1 MKFIAHASQF
11 GLKKTLRQLFT
22 FGFSHDS
29 KKLKA
34 YIADRYQ
41 VEAENV
47 ALYGSGRTALSEAIK
62 YFTKPGDKVAI
73 TALTCF
79 AVVEAV
85 RSANCKPVYLDVN
98 LKNLHFDA
106 KALEKACV
114 NNPEIKA
121 VIVQNNLAYS
131 CDIAN
136 IESVAKKYNLALIE
150 DLAHCVGMDYSDG
163 REAGM
168 VGDAVIMSFGKG
180 KSLDL
185 ISGGLLLLRKTDK
198 RKKSFAVPVD
208 LPSLAD
214 RFRTRLYPLFGAIT
228 RALFHLQLGRINF
241 GRLYTAFLLQTHQIQ
256 KSADAKLDN
265 SIRLTHWQAKLA
277 LRDLKK
283 IKHRTPLRRFY
294 FVENRAELLKKL
306 TTAGFI
312 MDDIW
317 YSSSVS
323 PERYYAQANFDEK
336 ACPKAVFAANHLI
349 NLPNWLNIFELAEA
363 RHLINQYEVNLE
375 GEKITPF
382 TTKKS
387 LSETEIEHIDTLR
400 HAASHT
406 NFLQS
411 KQWYEVNKSI
421 GHKPIFLMFSEKSY
435 CLAIIKDA
443 KRGRFLEIPC
453 GPILDYTNRHELELA
468 MAEIYRYAKQN
479 NCVFV
484 RFRPNLEETS
494 ENRALIESIPSLSA
508 SYFLHAENTVFVDL
522 TQSEED
528 LLKNMRRQTRYEV
541 RRSEKLN
548 FKVKKSNTPEIL
560 REFHQI
566 QAETAKRQGFIPP
579 RRKDLNAYAKAFGS
593 DLQIYRATLDGK
605 PVAYGLVLTD
615 ALEGDYFEAA
625 STELN
630 YKFPGAYALQWYV
643 MKDLKKQGKLRYNL
657 WGIAPAGQKN
667 HKFAG
672 VTTFKTGFGGE
683 KFDYLHAHDLPVKK
697 LHYGLIRL
705 VEDARRK
712 KRHL

>member
-22 FGFSHDS
+22 FGFKRDS
-29 KKLKA
+29 EKLKA

-47 ALYGSGRTALSEAIK
+47 ALYGSGRTALSEALK
-62 YFTKPGDKVAI
+62 YFIKPGDKVAI

-85 RSANCKPVYLDVN
+85 RSAGGEPVYLDVN
-98 LKNLHFDA
+98 LQNLHFDA
-106 KALEKACV
+106 KNLEKACAK
-114 NNPEIKA
+114 NPEIKA
-121 VIVQNNLAYS
+121 VIVQNNLACP
-131 CDIAN
+131 CDMAN
-136 IESVAKKYNLALIE
+136 VEVVAKKYNLTLIE
-150 DLAHCVGMDYSDG
+150 DLAHCVGMDYPDG
-163 REAGM
+163 REAGT

-185 ISGGLLLLRKTDK
+185 ISGGLLFLRKTDK
-198 RKKSFAVPVD
+198 RKKSFTIPTN
-208 LPSLAD
+208 LPSFAD

-228 RALFHLQLGRINF
+228 RTLFHLQLGRLNF

-265 SIRLTHWQAKLA
+265 SIRLTRWQARLA

-387 LSETEIEHIDTLR
+387 LSETEIEQIDVLR
-400 HAASHT
+400 YALPHT

-453 GPILDYTNRHELELA
+453 GPILDYQNRNELELA

-484 RFRPNLEETS
+484 RFRPNLEETP
-494 ENRALIESIPSLSA
+494 ENRTLIESLPSLSA
-508 SYFLHAENTVFVDL
+508 SYFLHAENTIFVDL

-630 YKFPGAYALQWYV
+630 YKFPGAYALQWHV
-643 MKDLKKQGKLRYNL
+643 VKDLKKQGKLRYNL

-672 VTTFKTGFGGE
+672 VTTFKSGFGGE

>member
-11 GLKKTLRQLFT
+11 CLKKTLRQLFA
-22 FGFSHDS
+22 FGFKKDS
-29 KKLKA
+29 EKLKS
-34 YIADRYQ
+34 YIAERYQ

-168 VGDAVIMSFGKG
+168 VGDAVIMSFGKS

-185 ISGGLLLLRKTDK
+185 ISGGLLFLRKTDK

-375 GEKITPF
+375 GEKIASF

-387 LSETEIEHIDTLR
+387 LSETEVEQIDALR

-453 GPILDYTNRHELELA
+453 GPILDYQNRNELELA

-484 RFRPNLEETS
+484 RFRPNLEETP
-494 ENRALIESIPSLSA
+494 ENRTLIESLPSLSA
-508 SYFLHAENTVFVDL
+508 SYFLHAENTIFVDL

-548 FKVKKSNTPEIL
+548 FKVEKSNSPEIL

-643 MKDLKKQGKLRYNL
+643 MRDLKKQGKLRYNL

>member
-11 GLKKTLRQLFT
+11 GLKKTLRQLFA
-22 FGFSHDS
+22 FGFKKDS
-29 KKLKA
+29 EKLKA
-34 YIADRYQ
+34 YVANRYQ

-47 ALYGSGRTALSEAIK
+47 ALYGSGRTALSEALK
-62 YFTKPGDKVAI
+62 YFIKPGDKVAI

-85 RSANCKPVYLDVN
+85 RSAGCEPVYLDVN
-98 LKNLHFDA
+98 LNNLHFDA
-106 KALEKACV
+106 KTLEKACAK
-114 NNPEIKA
+114 NPEIKA
-121 VIVQNNLAYS
+121 VIVQNNLAYP
-131 CDIAN
+131 CDIVG
-136 IESVAKKYNLALIE
+136 IESVARKYNLALIE
-150 DLAHCVGMDYSDG
+150 DLAHCIGMDYADG

-185 ISGGLLLLRKTDK
+185 ISGGLLFLRKTDK
-198 RKKSFAVPVD
+198 RKKSFTIPVN
-208 LPSLAD
+208 LPSFAD

-228 RALFHLQLGRINF
+228 RALFHLQIGRLNF
-241 GRLYTAFLLQTHQIQ
+241 GRLYTAFLLKTHQIQ

-265 SIRLTHWQAKLA
+265 SIRLTHWQAKLV

-283 IKHRTPLRRFY
+283 LQHRTPLRRFY
-294 FVENRAELLKKL
+294 FVENREELLKKL
-306 TTAGFI
+306 TAAGFI

-317 YSSSVS
+317 YSSPVS
-323 PERYYAQANFDEK
+323 PERYYTRANFNEK
-336 ACPKAVFAANHLI
+336 SCPNAVFAAKHLI
-349 NLPNWLNIFELAEA
+349 NLPNWLTIFELAEA
-363 RHLINQYEVNLE
+363 RHLINQYEINSQ
-375 GEKITPF
+375 GEKVVPF
-382 TTKKS
+382 ATKKS
-387 LSETEIEHIDTLR
+387 LSEVEVKHIDTLR
-400 HAASHT
+400 HAAFHT

-411 KQWYEVNKSI
+411 KQWFEVNKSI

-453 GPILDYTNRHELELA
+453 GPILDYANRDELELA

-484 RFRPNLEETS
+484 RFRPNLEETP

-548 FKVKKSNTPEIL
+548 FKVEKSNTPEIL
-560 REFHQI
+560 RDFHQI

-579 RRKDLNAYAKAFGS
+579 RRKDLNAYAKAFGE
-593 DLQIYRATLDGK
+593 DLQIYRATIDGK

-630 YKFPGAYALQWYV
+630 YKFPGAYALQWHV

-697 LHYGLIRL
+697 FHYSLIRL

>member
-22 FGFSHDS
+22 FGFQKDS
-29 KKLKA
+29 KKLKS
-34 YIADRYQ
+34 YIAERYQ

-47 ALYGSGRTALSEAIK
+47 ALYGSGRTALSEALK

-85 RSANCKPVYLDVN
+85 RSANCEPVYLDVN
-98 LKNLHFDA
+98 LESLHFDA
-106 KALEKACV
+106 KALEKACAK
-114 NNPEIKA
+114 NPEIKA
-121 VIVQNNLAYS
+121 VIVQNNLAYP

-136 IESVAKKYNLALIE
+136 IESVARKYNLALIE

-185 ISGGLLLLRKTDK
+185 ISGGLLFLRKTDK

-241 GRLYTAFLLQTHQIQ
+241 GRLYTAFLLRTHQIQ

-387 LSETEIEHIDTLR
+387 LSETEVEQIDALR

-421 GHKPIFLMFSEKSY
+421 SHKPIFLMFSEKSY

-453 GPILDYTNRHELELA
+453 GPILDYQNRNELELA

-484 RFRPNLEETS
+484 RFRPNLEETP
-494 ENRALIESIPSLSA
+494 ENRTLIESLPSLSA
-508 SYFLHAENTVFVDL
+508 SYFLHAENTIFVDL

-548 FKVKKSNTPEIL
+548 FKVEKSNSPEIL

-643 MKDLKKQGKLRYNL
+643 MRDLKKQGKLRYNL

>member
-22 FGFSHDS
+22 FGFQKDS
-29 KKLKA
+29 EKLKS
-34 YIADRYQ
+34 YIAERYQ
-41 VEAENV
+41 VKAENV

-62 YFTKPGDKVAI
+62 HFTKPGDKVAI

-85 RSANCKPVYLDVN
+85 RSAGCEPVYLDVN
-98 LKNLHFDA
+98 LENLHFDA

-168 VGDAVIMSFGKG
+168 VGDAVIMSFGKS

-185 ISGGLLLLRKTDK
+185 ISGGLLFLRKTDK
-198 RKKSFAVPVD
+198 RKKSFTVPTN

-387 LSETEIEHIDTLR
+387 LSETEVEQIDALR

-443 KRGRFLEIPC
+443 KRGRFLGIPC
-453 GPILDYTNRHELELA
+453 GPILDYQNRNELELA

-484 RFRPNLEETS
+484 RFRPNLEETP
-494 ENRALIESIPSLSA
+494 ENRTLIESLPSLSA
-508 SYFLHAENTVFVDL
+508 SYFLHAENTIFVDL
-522 TQSEED
+522 TQPEED

-615 ALEGDYFEAA
+615 TLEGDYFEAA

-630 YKFPGAYALQWYV
+630 YKFPGAYALQWHV

-672 VTTFKTGFGGE
+672 VTTFKSGFGGE

>member
-22 FGFSHDS
+22 FGFQKDS
-29 KKLKA
+29 EKLKS
-34 YIADRYQ
+34 YIAERYQ
-41 VEAENV
+41 VKAENV

-62 YFTKPGDKVAI
+62 HFTKPGDKVAI

-85 RSANCKPVYLDVN
+85 RSAGCEPVYLDVN
-98 LKNLHFDA
+98 LENLHFDA
-106 KALEKACV
+106 KALEKACAK
-114 NNPEIKA
+114 NPEIKA
-121 VIVQNNLAYS
+121 VIVQNNLAYP
-131 CDIAN
+131 CDITN

-150 DLAHCVGMDYSDG
+150 DLAHCVGMDYPDG

-185 ISGGLLLLRKTDK
+185 ISGGLLFLRKTDK
-198 RKKSFAVPVD
+198 RKKSFTIPVN
-208 LPSLAD
+208 LPSFAD

-228 RALFHLQLGRINF
+228 RALFHLQIGRLNF

-277 LRDLKK
+277 LRDLRK

-294 FVENRAELLKKL
+294 FVENREELLKKL
-306 TTAGFI
+306 TAAGFI

-317 YSSSVS
+317 YSSPVS
-323 PERYYAQANFDEK
+323 PERYYNQANFNEK
-336 ACPKAVFAANHLI
+336 ACPNAVFAANHLI

-363 RHLINQYEVNLE
+363 RHLINQYEVNTR
-375 GEKITPF
+375 GEKIAPF

-387 LSETEIEHIDTLR
+387 LSETEIEQIDVLR
-400 HAASHT
+400 YALPHT

-435 CLAIIKDA
+435 SLAIIKDA

-453 GPILDYTNRHELELA
+453 GPILDYQNRNELELA

-484 RFRPNLEETS
+484 RFRPNLEETP
-494 ENRALIESIPSLSA
+494 ENRALIESLPSLSA
-508 SYFLHAENTVFVDL
+508 SYFLHAENTIFIDL

-548 FKVKKSNTPEIL
+548 FKVKKSNDPEIL

-643 MKDLKKQGKLRYNL
+643 MRDLKKQGKLRYNL

>member
-1 MKFIAHASQF
+1 
-11 GLKKTLRQLFT
+11 
-22 FGFSHDS
+22 
-29 KKLKA
+29 
-34 YIADRYQ
+34 
-41 VEAENV
+41 
-47 ALYGSGRTALSEAIK
+47 
-62 YFTKPGDKVAI
+62 
-73 TALTCF
+73 
-79 AVVEAV
+79 
-85 RSANCKPVYLDVN
+85 
-98 LKNLHFDA
+98 
-106 KALEKACV
+106 
-114 NNPEIKA
+114 
-121 VIVQNNLAYS
+121 
-131 CDIAN
+131 
-136 IESVAKKYNLALIE
+136 
-150 DLAHCVGMDYSDG
+150 
-163 REAGM
+163 
-168 VGDAVIMSFGKG
+168 
-180 KSLDL
+180 
-185 ISGGLLLLRKTDK
+185 
-198 RKKSFAVPVD
+198 
-208 LPSLAD
+208 
-214 RFRTRLYPLFGAIT
+214 
-228 RALFHLQLGRINF
+228 
-241 GRLYTAFLLQTHQIQ
+241 
-256 KSADAKLDN
+256 
-265 SIRLTHWQAKLA
+265 
-277 LRDLKK
+277 
-283 IKHRTPLRRFY
+283 
-294 FVENRAELLKKL
+294 
-306 TTAGFI
+306 
-312 MDDIW
+312 
-317 YSSSVS
+317 
-323 PERYYAQANFDEK
+323 
-336 ACPKAVFAANHLI
+336 
-349 NLPNWLNIFELAEA
+349 
-363 RHLINQYEVNLE
+363 
-375 GEKITPF
+375 
-382 TTKKS
+382 
-387 LSETEIEHIDTLR
+387 
-400 HAASHT
+400 
-406 NFLQS
+406 
-411 KQWYEVNKSI
+411 
-421 GHKPIFLMFSEKSY
+421 MFSEKSY

-453 GPILDYTNRHELELA
+453 GPILDYQNRNELELA

-484 RFRPNLEETS
+484 RFRPNLEETP
-494 ENRALIESIPSLSA
+494 ENRTLIESLPSLSA
-508 SYFLHAENTVFVDL
+508 SYFLHAENTIFVNL

-548 FKVKKSNTPEIL
+548 FKVEKSNTPEIL

>member
-228 RALFHLQLGRINF
+228 RALFHLQIGRLNF
-241 GRLYTAFLLQTHQIQ
+241 GRLYTAFLLKTHQIQ

-548 FKVKKSNTPEIL
+548 FKVEKSNSPEIL

-593 DLQIYRATLDGK
+593 DLQIYRANLDGK
-605 PVAYGLVLTD
+605 PVAYGLVITD

-643 MKDLKKQGKLRYNL
+643 MRDLKKQGKLRYNL

-672 VTTFKTGFGGE
+672 VTTFKSGFGGE

>member
-22 FGFSHDS
+22 FGFQKDS
-29 KKLKA
+29 EKLKS
-34 YIADRYQ
+34 YIAERYQ
-41 VEAENV
+41 VKAENV
-47 ALYGSGRTALSEAIK
+47 ALYGSGRTALYEAIK
-62 YFTKPGDKVAI
+62 HFTKPGDKVAI

-168 VGDAVIMSFGKG
+168 VGDAVIMSFGKS

-185 ISGGLLLLRKTDK
+185 ISGGLLFLRKTDK

-387 LSETEIEHIDTLR
+387 LSETEVEQIDALR

-453 GPILDYTNRHELELA
+453 GPILDYQNRNELELA

-484 RFRPNLEETS
+484 RFRPNLEETP

-541 RRSEKLN
+541 RRSEKLK

-579 RRKDLNAYAKAFGS
+579 RRKDLNAYAKSFGS

-643 MKDLKKQGKLRYNL
+643 MRDLKKQGKLRYNL

-683 KFDYLHAHDLPVKK
+683 KFNYLHAHDLPVKK

>member
-22 FGFSHDS
+22 FGFKKDS
-29 KKLKA
+29 EKLKA

-47 ALYGSGRTALSEAIK
+47 ALYGSGRTALSEALR
-62 YFTKPGDKVAI
+62 YFIKPGDKVAI

-85 RSANCKPVYLDVN
+85 RSAGCEPVYLDVN
-98 LKNLHFDA
+98 LENLHFDA
-106 KALEKACV
+106 KNLEKACAK
-114 NNPEIKA
+114 NSEIKA
-121 VIVQNNLAYS
+121 VIVQNNLAYP
-131 CDIAN
+131 CDIAG

-150 DLAHCVGMDYSDG
+150 DLAHCVGMDYPDS

-185 ISGGLLLLRKTDK
+185 ISGGLLFLRKTDK
-198 RKKSFAVPVD
+198 RKKSFTIPVN
-208 LPSLAD
+208 LPSFAD

-228 RALFHLQLGRINF
+228 RALFHLQLGRLNF
-241 GRLYTAFLLQTHQIQ
+241 GHLYTAFLLKTHQIQ
-256 KSADAKLDN
+256 KSADAKLDS

-593 DLQIYRATLDGK
+593 DLQIYRANLDGK
-605 PVAYGLVLTD
+605 PVAYGLVITD

-643 MKDLKKQGKLRYNL
+643 MRDLKKQGKLRYNL

-672 VTTFKTGFGGE
+672 VTTFKSGFGGE

>member
-22 FGFSHDS
+22 FGFQKDS
-29 KKLKA
+29 EKLKS
-34 YIADRYQ
+34 YIAERYQ
-41 VEAENV
+41 VKAENV

-62 YFTKPGDKVAI
+62 HFTKPGDKVAI

-85 RSANCKPVYLDVN
+85 RSAGCEPVYLDVN
-98 LKNLHFDA
+98 LENLHFDA
-106 KALEKACV
+106 KILEKACAK
-114 NNPEIKA
+114 NPEIKV
-121 VIVQNNLAYS
+121 VIVQNNLAYP
-131 CDIAN
+131 CDIAS
-136 IESVAKKYNLALIE
+136 IESVARKYNLALIE

-168 VGDAVIMSFGKG
+168 VGDAVIMSFGKS

-185 ISGGLLLLRKTDK
+185 ISGGLLFLRKTDK

-387 LSETEIEHIDTLR
+387 LSETEVEQIDALR

-453 GPILDYTNRHELELA
+453 GPILDYQNRNELELA

-484 RFRPNLEETS
+484 RFRPNLEETP
-494 ENRALIESIPSLSA
+494 ENRTLIESLPSLSA
-508 SYFLHAENTVFVDL
+508 SYFLHAENTIFVDL

-548 FKVKKSNTPEIL
+548 FKVEKSNTPEIL

-579 RRKDLNAYAKAFGS
+579 RRKDLNAYARAFGS
-593 DLQIYRATLDGK
+593 DLQIYRATLDDK

-615 ALEGDYFEAA
+615 SLEGDYFEAA

>member
-22 FGFSHDS
+22 FGFKKDS
-29 KKLKA
+29 EKLKS
-34 YIADRYQ
+34 YIAERYR

-62 YFTKPGDKVAI
+62 YFIKPGDKVAI

-85 RSANCKPVYLDVN
+85 HNAGCEPVYLDVN
-98 LKNLHFDA
+98 LENLHFDA
-106 KALEKACV
+106 KILEKACAK
-114 NNPEIKA
+114 NPEIKA
-121 VIVQNNLAYS
+121 VIVQNNLAYP

-136 IESVAKKYNLALIE
+136 IEAVAKKYNLALIE
-150 DLAHCVGMDYSDG
+150 DLAHCVGMDYPDG
-163 REAGM
+163 REAGT

-185 ISGGLLLLRKTDK
+185 ISGGLLFLRKTDK
-198 RKKSFAVPVD
+198 RKKSFTIPTN
-208 LPSLAD
+208 LPSFAD

-228 RALFHLQLGRINF
+228 RALFHLQLGRLNF
-241 GRLYTAFLLQTHQIQ
+241 GRLYTAFLLKTHQIQ
-256 KSADAKLDN
+256 KSADAKLDS

-294 FVENRAELLKKL
+294 FVENREELLKKL
-306 TTAGFI
+306 TAAGFI

-317 YSSSVS
+317 YSSPVS
-323 PERYYAQANFDEK
+323 PERYYNQANFNEK
-336 ACPKAVFAANHLI
+336 ACPNAVFAANHLI

-375 GEKITPF
+375 GEKIASF

-387 LSETEIEHIDTLR
+387 LSETEVEQIDALR

-421 GHKPIFLMFSEKSY
+421 GHKPIFLMFSKKSY
-435 CLAIIKDA
+435 CLAIVKDA
-443 KRGRFLEIPC
+443 KRGRFLEIPG
-453 GPILDYTNRHELELA
+453 GPILDYTNRNELELA

-479 NCVFV
+479 NCVFI
-484 RFRPNLEETS
+484 RFRPNLEETP

-579 RRKDLNAYAKAFGS
+579 RRKDLNAYANAFGE

-643 MKDLKKQGKLRYNL
+643 MRDLKKQGKLRYNL

-697 LHYGLIRL
+697 LHYALIRL

>member
-1 MKFIAHASQF
+1 MK
-11 GLKKTLRQLFT
+11 
-22 FGFSHDS
+22 
-29 KKLKA
+29 
-34 YIADRYQ
+34 
-41 VEAENV
+41 
-47 ALYGSGRTALSEAIK
+47 
-62 YFTKPGDKVAI
+62 
-73 TALTCF
+73 
-79 AVVEAV
+79 
-85 RSANCKPVYLDVN
+85 
-98 LKNLHFDA
+98 
-106 KALEKACV
+106 
-114 NNPEIKA
+114 
-121 VIVQNNLAYS
+121 
-131 CDIAN
+131 
-136 IESVAKKYNLALIE
+136 
-150 DLAHCVGMDYSDG
+150 
-163 REAGM
+163 
-168 VGDAVIMSFGKG
+168 
-180 KSLDL
+180 
-185 ISGGLLLLRKTDK
+185 
-198 RKKSFAVPVD
+198 
-208 LPSLAD
+208 
-214 RFRTRLYPLFGAIT
+214 
-228 RALFHLQLGRINF
+228 
-241 GRLYTAFLLQTHQIQ
+241 THQIQ

-294 FVENRAELLKKL
+294 FVENREELLEKL
-306 TTAGFI
+306 TAAGFI

-317 YSSSVS
+317 YSSPVS
-323 PERYYAQANFDEK
+323 PERYYNQANFNEK
-336 ACPKAVFAANHLI
+336 ACPNAVFAAEHLI

-375 GEKITPF
+375 GEKIAPF

-387 LSETEIEHIDTLR
+387 LSEIETEHIDALR

-453 GPILDYTNRHELELA
+453 GPILDYRNRDDLELA

-484 RFRPNLEETS
+484 RFRPNLEETP

-593 DLQIYRATLDGK
+593 DLQIYCATLDGK

-615 ALEGDYFEAA
+615 TLEGDYFEAA

-630 YKFPGAYALQWYV
+630 YKFPGAYALQWHV
-643 MKDLKKQGKLRYNL
+643 MRDLKKQGKLRYNL

>member
-22 FGFSHDS
+22 FGFQKDS
-29 KKLKA
+29 EKLKS
-34 YIADRYQ
+34 YIAERYQ

-168 VGDAVIMSFGKG
+168 VGDAVIMSFGKS

-185 ISGGLLLLRKTDK
+185 ISGGLLFLRKTDK

-387 LSETEIEHIDTLR
+387 LSETEVEQIDALR

-443 KRGRFLEIPC
+443 KGGRFLEIPC
-453 GPILDYTNRHELELA
+453 GPILDYQNRNELELA

-484 RFRPNLEETS
+484 RFRPNLEETP
-494 ENRALIESIPSLSA
+494 ENRTLIESLPSLSA
-508 SYFLHAENTVFVDL
+508 SYFLHAENTIFVDL

-630 YKFPGAYALQWYV
+630 YKFPGAYALQWHV

>member
-11 GLKKTLRQLFT
+11 CLKKTLRQLFA
-22 FGFSHDS
+22 FGFKKDS
-29 KKLKA
+29 EKLKS
-34 YIADRYQ
+34 YIAERYQ
-41 VEAENV
+41 VKAENV

-62 YFTKPGDKVAI
+62 HFTKPGDKVAI

-85 RSANCKPVYLDVN
+85 RSAGCEPVYLDVN
-98 LKNLHFDA
+98 LENLHFDA

-150 DLAHCVGMDYSDG
+150 DLAHCVGMDYPDG

-185 ISGGLLLLRKTDK
+185 ISGGLLFLRKTDK
-198 RKKSFAVPVD
+198 RKKSFTIPVN
-208 LPSLAD
+208 LPSFAD

-323 PERYYAQANFDEK
+323 PERYYTQANFDEK

-387 LSETEIEHIDTLR
+387 LSETEVEQIDALR

-453 GPILDYTNRHELELA
+453 GPILDYQNRNELELA

-484 RFRPNLEETS
+484 RFRPNLEETP
-494 ENRALIESIPSLSA
+494 ENRTLIESLPSLSA
-508 SYFLHAENTVFVDL
+508 SYFLHAENTIFIDL

-630 YKFPGAYALQWYV
+630 YKFPGAYALQWHV

-672 VTTFKTGFGGE
+672 VTTFKSGFGGE

>member
-22 FGFSHDS
+22 FGFQKDS
-29 KKLKA
+29 KKLKS
-34 YIADRYQ
+34 YIAERYQ

-62 YFTKPGDKVAI
+62 HFTKPGDKVAI

-85 RSANCKPVYLDVN
+85 RSANCEPVYLDVN
-98 LKNLHFDA
+98 LENLHFDA
-106 KALEKACV
+106 KALEKACAK
-114 NNPEIKA
+114 NPEIKA
-121 VIVQNNLAYS
+121 VIVQNNLAYP

-136 IESVAKKYNLALIE
+136 IESVARKYNLALIE

-185 ISGGLLLLRKTDK
+185 ISGGLLFLRKTDK

-375 GEKITPF
+375 GEKIASF

-387 LSETEIEHIDTLR
+387 LSETEVEQIDALR

-453 GPILDYTNRHELELA
+453 GPILDYQNRNELELA

-484 RFRPNLEETS
+484 RFRPNLEETP
-494 ENRALIESIPSLSA
+494 ENRTLIESLPSLSA
-508 SYFLHAENTVFVDL
+508 SYFLHAENTIFVDL

-630 YKFPGAYALQWYV
+630 YKFPGAYALQWHV

-672 VTTFKTGFGGE
+672 VTTFKSGFGGE

>member
-11 GLKKTLRQLFT
+11 CLKKTLRQLFA
-22 FGFSHDS
+22 FGFKKDS
-29 KKLKA
+29 EKLKS
-34 YIADRYQ
+34 YIAERYQ

-168 VGDAVIMSFGKG
+168 VGDAVIMSFGKS

-185 ISGGLLLLRKTDK
+185 ISGGLLFLRKTDK

-312 MDDIW
+312 IDDIW

-387 LSETEIEHIDTLR
+387 LSETEVEQIDALR

-453 GPILDYTNRHELELA
+453 GPILDYQNRNELELA

-484 RFRPNLEETS
+484 RFRPNLEETP
-494 ENRALIESIPSLSA
+494 ENRTLIESLPSLSA
-508 SYFLHAENTVFVDL
+508 SYFLHAENTIFVDL

-630 YKFPGAYALQWYV
+630 YKFPGAYALQWHV

>member
-11 GLKKTLRQLFT
+11 CLKKTLRQLFA
-22 FGFSHDS
+22 FGFKKDS
-29 KKLKA
+29 EKLKS
-34 YIADRYQ
+34 YIAERYQ

-168 VGDAVIMSFGKG
+168 VGDAVIMSFGKS

-185 ISGGLLLLRKTDK
+185 ISGGLLFLRKTDK

-387 LSETEIEHIDTLR
+387 LSETEVEQIDALR

-453 GPILDYTNRHELELA
+453 GPILDYQNRNELELA

-484 RFRPNLEETS
+484 RFRPNLEETP
-494 ENRALIESIPSLSA
+494 ENRTLIESLPSLSA
-508 SYFLHAENTVFVDL
+508 SYFLHAENTIFVDL

-548 FKVKKSNTPEIL
+548 FKVEKSNSPEIL
-560 REFHQI
+560 REFHRV

-579 RRKDLNAYAKAFGS
+579 RRKDLNAYAKTFGD

-615 ALEGDYFEAA
+615 TLEGDYFEAA

-643 MKDLKKQGKLRYNL
+643 MRDLKKHGKLRYNL

>member
-11 GLKKTLRQLFT
+11 CLKKTLRQLFA
-22 FGFSHDS
+22 FGFKKDS
-29 KKLKA
+29 EKLKS
-34 YIADRYQ
+34 YIAERYQ

-168 VGDAVIMSFGKG
+168 VGDAVIMSFGKS

-185 ISGGLLLLRKTDK
+185 ISGGLLFLRKTDK

-387 LSETEIEHIDTLR
+387 LSETEVEQIDALR

-453 GPILDYTNRHELELA
+453 GPILDYQNRNELELA

-484 RFRPNLEETS
+484 RFRPNLEETP
-494 ENRALIESIPSLSA
+494 ENRTLIESLPSLSA
-508 SYFLHAENTVFVDL
+508 SYFLHAENTIFVDL

-630 YKFPGAYALQWYV
+630 YKFPGAYALQWHV

>member
-11 GLKKTLRQLFT
+11 CLKKTLRQLFA
-22 FGFSHDS
+22 FGFKKDS
-29 KKLKA
+29 EKLKS
-34 YIADRYQ
+34 YIAERYQ

-168 VGDAVIMSFGKG
+168 VGDAVIMSFGKS

-185 ISGGLLLLRKTDK
+185 ISGGLLFLRKTDK

-387 LSETEIEHIDTLR
+387 LSETEVEQIDALR

-453 GPILDYTNRHELELA
+453 GPILDYQNRNELELA

-484 RFRPNLEETS
+484 RFRPNLEETP
-494 ENRALIESIPSLSA
+494 ENRTLIESLPSLSA
-508 SYFLHAENTVFVDL
+508 SYFLHAENTIFVDL

-643 MKDLKKQGKLRYNL
+643 MRDLKKQGKLRYNL

>member
-22 FGFSHDS
+22 FGFQKDS
-29 KKLKA
+29 KKLKS
-34 YIADRYQ
+34 YIAERYQ

-47 ALYGSGRTALSEAIK
+47 ALYGSGRTALSEALK

-85 RSANCKPVYLDVN
+85 RSANCEPVYLDVN
-98 LKNLHFDA
+98 LENLHFDA
-106 KALEKACV
+106 KALEKACAK
-114 NNPEIKA
+114 NPEIKA
-121 VIVQNNLAYS
+121 VIVQNNLAYP
-131 CDIAN
+131 CDMVN

-150 DLAHCVGMDYSDG
+150 DLAHCVGMDYPDG
-163 REAGM
+163 REAGT

-185 ISGGLLLLRKTDK
+185 ISGGLLFLRKTDK
-198 RKKSFAVPVD
+198 RKKSFTIPTN
-208 LPSLAD
+208 LPSFAD

-387 LSETEIEHIDTLR
+387 LSETEVEQIDALR
-400 HAASHT
+400 HAASHA

-453 GPILDYTNRHELELA
+453 GPILDYQNRNELELA

-484 RFRPNLEETS
+484 RFRPNLEETP
-494 ENRALIESIPSLSA
+494 ENRTLIESLPSLSA
-508 SYFLHAENTVFVDL
+508 SYFLHAENTIFVDL

-630 YKFPGAYALQWYV
+630 YKFPGAYALQWHV

-672 VTTFKTGFGGE
+672 VTTFKSGFGGE

>member
-11 GLKKTLRQLFT
+11 CLKKTLRQLFA
-22 FGFSHDS
+22 FGFKKDS
-29 KKLKA
+29 EKLKS
-34 YIADRYQ
+34 YIAERYQ

-168 VGDAVIMSFGKG
+168 VGDAVIMSFGKS

-185 ISGGLLLLRKTDK
+185 ISGGLLFLRKTDK

-387 LSETEIEHIDTLR
+387 LSETEIEKIDTLR

-411 KQWYEVNKSI
+411 KQWYEVNKFI

-453 GPILDYTNRHELELA
+453 GPILDYQNRNELELA

-484 RFRPNLEETS
+484 RFRPNLEETP
-494 ENRALIESIPSLSA
+494 ENRTLIESLPSLSA
-508 SYFLHAENTVFVDL
+508 SYFLHAENTIFVNL

-548 FKVKKSNTPEIL
+548 FKVEKSNTPEIL

-643 MKDLKKQGKLRYNL
+643 MRDLKKQGKLRYNL

>member
-22 FGFSHDS
+22 FGFKRDS
-29 KKLKA
+29 EKLKA

-47 ALYGSGRTALSEAIK
+47 ALYGSGRTALSEALK
-62 YFTKPGDKVAI
+62 YFIKPGDKVAI

-85 RSANCKPVYLDVN
+85 RSAGCEPVYLDVN
-98 LKNLHFDA
+98 LQNLHFDA
-106 KALEKACV
+106 KILEKACTK
-114 NNPEIKA
+114 NPEIKA
-121 VIVQNNLAYS
+121 VIVQNNLAYP
-131 CDIAN
+131 CDMVN

-150 DLAHCVGMDYSDG
+150 DLAHCVGMDYPDG
-163 REAGM
+163 REAGT

-185 ISGGLLLLRKTDK
+185 ISGGLLFLRKTDK
-198 RKKSFAVPVD
+198 RKKSFTIPTD
-208 LPSLAD
+208 LPSFAD

-228 RALFHLQLGRINF
+228 RALFHLQLGRLNF
-241 GRLYTAFLLQTHQIQ
+241 GRLYTAFLLKTHQIQ

-387 LSETEIEHIDTLR
+387 LSETEVEQIDALR

-453 GPILDYTNRHELELA
+453 GPILDYRNRDDLELA

-484 RFRPNLEETS
+484 RFRPNLEETP

-579 RRKDLNAYAKAFGS
+579 RRKNLNAYAKAFGS
-593 DLQIYRATLDGK
+593 DLQIYCATLDGK

-615 ALEGDYFEAA
+615 TLEGDYFEAA

-630 YKFPGAYALQWYV
+630 YKFPGAYALQWHV
-643 MKDLKKQGKLRYNL
+643 MRDLKKQGKLRYNL

-712 KRHL
+712 TRHL

>member
-41 VEAENV
+41 VKAENV

-79 AVVEAV
+79 AVVEAI
-85 RSANCKPVYLDVN
+85 RSAGCEPVYLDVN
-98 LKNLHFDA
+98 LKNLHFNA
-106 KALEKACV
+106 KNLEKGCAK
-114 NNPEIKA
+114 NPDIKA
-121 VIVQNNLAYS
+121 VIVQNNLAYP
-131 CDIAN
+131 CDIVN

-150 DLAHCVGMDYSDG
+150 DLAHCVGMDYPDG
-163 REAGM
+163 REAGT

-185 ISGGLLLLRKTDK
+185 ISGGLLFLRKTDK
-198 RKKSFAVPVD
+198 RKKSFTIPTN
-208 LPSLAD
+208 LPSFAD

-228 RALFHLQLGRINF
+228 RALFHLQLGCLNF
-241 GRLYTAFLLQTHQIQ
+241 GRLYTAFLLKTHQIQ
-256 KSADAKLDN
+256 KSADAKLDS
-265 SIRLTHWQAKLA
+265 SIRLPHWQAKLA

-294 FVENRAELLKKL
+294 FVENREELLAKL
-306 TTAGFI
+306 TAAGFI

-317 YSSSVS
+317 YSSPVS
-323 PERYYAQANFDEK
+323 PERYYTRANFNEK
-336 ACPKAVFAANHLI
+336 ACPNAVFAANHLI

-375 GEKITPF
+375 GEKIASF

-387 LSETEIEHIDTLR
+387 LSETEVEQIDALR

-453 GPILDYTNRHELELA
+453 GPILDYQNRNELELA

-484 RFRPNLEETS
+484 RFRPNLEETP

-541 RRSEKLN
+541 RRSEKLK

-643 MKDLKKQGKLRYNL
+643 MRDLKKQGKLRYNL

>member
-11 GLKKTLRQLFT
+11 CLKKTLRQLFA
-22 FGFSHDS
+22 FGFKKDS
-29 KKLKA
+29 EKLKS
-34 YIADRYQ
+34 YIAERYQ
-41 VEAENV
+41 VEAESV
-47 ALYGSGRTALSEAIK
+47 ALYGSGRTALSEALK
-62 YFTKPGDKVAI
+62 YFIKPGDKVAI

-85 RSANCKPVYLDVN
+85 RSAGGEPVYLDVN

-106 KALEKACV
+106 KNLEKACAK
-114 NNPEIKA
+114 NPEIKA
-121 VIVQNNLAYS
+121 VIVQNNLAYP

-150 DLAHCVGMDYSDG
+150 DLAHCVGMDYPDG
-163 REAGM
+163 REAGT

-185 ISGGLLLLRKTDK
+185 ISGGLLFLRKTDK
-198 RKKSFAVPVD
+198 RKKSFTTPTN
-208 LPSLAD
+208 LPSFAD
-214 RFRTRLYPLFGAIT
+214 RFRTRLYPLLGAIT
-228 RALFHLQLGRINF
+228 RALFHLQIGRLNF
-241 GRLYTAFLLQTHQIQ
+241 GRLYTAFLLKTRQIQ

-294 FVENRAELLKKL
+294 FVENREELLEKL
-306 TTAGFI
+306 TAADFI
-312 MDDIW
+312 IDDIL
-317 YSSSVS
+317 YSSPVS
-323 PERYYAQANFDEK
+323 PERYYTRANFNEK
-336 ACPKAVFAANHLI
+336 ACPNAVFAAEHLI
-349 NLPNWLNIFELAEA
+349 NLPNWLNIFELTEA

-387 LSETEIEHIDTLR
+387 LSETEIEQIDALR
-400 HAASHT
+400 YAVPHT

-453 GPILDYTNRHELELA
+453 GPILDYQNRNELELA

-484 RFRPNLEETS
+484 RFRPNLEETP
-494 ENRALIESIPSLSA
+494 ENRALIESLPSLSA
-508 SYFLHAENTVFVDL
+508 SYFLHAENTIFVDL

-548 FKVKKSNTPEIL
+548 FKVEKSNTPEIL

-593 DLQIYRATLDGK
+593 DLQIYRATIDGK

-643 MKDLKKQGKLRYNL
+643 MRDLKKQGKLRYNL

-705 VEDARRK
+705 VEDARRR

>member
-22 FGFSHDS
+22 FGFQKDS
-29 KKLKA
+29 EKLKS
-34 YIADRYQ
+34 YIAERYQ
-41 VEAENV
+41 VKAENV
-47 ALYGSGRTALSEAIK
+47 ALYGSGRTALYEAIK
-62 YFTKPGDKVAI
+62 HFTKPGDKVAI

-85 RSANCKPVYLDVN
+85 RSAGCEPVYLDVN
-98 LKNLHFDA
+98 LENLHFDA
-106 KALEKACV
+106 KALEKACAK
-114 NNPEIKA
+114 NPEIKV
-121 VIVQNNLAYS
+121 VIVQNNLAYP
-131 CDIAN
+131 CDIAS
-136 IESVAKKYNLALIE
+136 IESVARKYNLALIE
-150 DLAHCVGMDYSDG
+150 DLAHCIGMDYSDG

-168 VGDAVIMSFGKG
+168 VGDAVIMSFGKS

-185 ISGGLLLLRKTDK
+185 ISGGLLFLRKTDK

-387 LSETEIEHIDTLR
+387 LSETEVEQIDALR
-400 HAASHT
+400 HAAPHT

-453 GPILDYTNRHELELA
+453 GPILDYTNRNELELA

-484 RFRPNLEETS
+484 RFRPNLEETP
-494 ENRALIESIPSLSA
+494 ENRTLIESLPSLSA
-508 SYFLHAENTVFVDL
+508 SYFLHAENTIFVDL

-548 FKVKKSNTPEIL
+548 FKVKKSNDPEIL

-630 YKFPGAYALQWYV
+630 YKFPGAYALQWHV

-672 VTTFKTGFGGE
+672 VTTFKSGFGGE

>member
-22 FGFSHDS
+22 FGFKKDS
-29 KKLKA
+29 EKLKA
-34 YIADRYQ
+34 YVANRYQ
-41 VEAENV
+41 VAAENV
-47 ALYGSGRTALSEAIK
+47 ALYGSGRTALSEALRCFI
-62 YFTKPGDKVAI
+62 KPGDKVAI

-85 RSANCKPVYLDVN
+85 RSAGCEPVYLDVN
-98 LKNLHFDA
+98 LNNLHFDA
-106 KALEKACV
+106 KTLEKACAK
-114 NNPEIKA
+114 NPEIKA
-121 VIVQNNLAYS
+121 VIVQNNLAYP
-131 CDIAN
+131 CDIVG
-136 IESVAKKYNLALIE
+136 IESVARKYNLALIE
-150 DLAHCVGMDYSDG
+150 DLAHCIGMDYADG

-185 ISGGLLLLRKTDK
+185 ISGGLLFLRKTDK
-198 RKKSFAVPVD
+198 RKKSFTIPTN

-214 RFRTRLYPLFGAIT
+214 RYRTRLYPLFGAIT
-228 RALFHLQLGRINF
+228 RGLFRLHIGHLNF
-241 GRLYTAFLLQTHQIQ
+241 GRLYTAFLLKTHQIQ

-277 LRDLKK
+277 LKDLKK
-283 IKHRTPLRRFY
+283 IKHRAPLRRFY
-294 FVENRAELLKKL
+294 FVENREELLEKL
-306 TTAGFI
+306 TAAGFI

-317 YSSSVS
+317 YSSPVS
-323 PERYYAQANFDEK
+323 PERYYTQANFDEK
-336 ACPKAVFAANHLI
+336 ACPNAVFAAEHLI

-375 GEKITPF
+375 GEKIAPF

-387 LSETEIEHIDTLR
+387 LSETEVEQIDALR
-400 HAASHT
+400 HAAPHT

-453 GPILDYTNRHELELA
+453 GPILDYTNRNELELA

-484 RFRPNLEETS
+484 RFRPNLEETP
-494 ENRALIESIPSLSA
+494 ENRTLIESLPSLSA
-508 SYFLHAENTVFVDL
+508 SYFLHAENTIFVDL

-643 MKDLKKQGKLRYNL
+643 MKDLKKQGKFRYNL

>member
-22 FGFSHDS
+22 FGFQKDS
-29 KKLKA
+29 KKLKS
-34 YIADRYQ
+34 YIAERYQ

-47 ALYGSGRTALSEAIK
+47 ALYGSGRTALSEALK

-85 RSANCKPVYLDVN
+85 RSANCEPVYLDVN
-98 LKNLHFDA
+98 LENLHFDA
-106 KALEKACV
+106 KALEKVCV

-168 VGDAVIMSFGKG
+168 VGDAVIMSFGKS

-185 ISGGLLLLRKTDK
+185 ISGGLLFLRKTDK

-228 RALFHLQLGRINF
+228 RALFHLQIGRLNF

-375 GEKITPF
+375 SEKITPF

-387 LSETEIEHIDTLR
+387 LSETEVEQIDALR

-453 GPILDYTNRHELELA
+453 GPILDYQNRNELELA

-484 RFRPNLEETS
+484 RFRPNLEETP
-494 ENRALIESIPSLSA
+494 ENRTLIESLPSLSA
-508 SYFLHAENTVFVDL
+508 SYFLHAENTIFVDL

-541 RRSEKLN
+541 RHSEKLN
-548 FKVKKSNTPEIL
+548 FNVEKSNTPEIL

-643 MKDLKKQGKLRYNL
+643 MRDLKKQGKLRYNL

-672 VTTFKTGFGGE
+672 VTTFKSGFGGE

>member
-22 FGFSHDS
+22 FGFQKDS
-29 KKLKA
+29 KKLKS
-34 YIADRYQ
+34 YIAERYQ

-47 ALYGSGRTALSEAIK
+47 ALYGSGRTALSEALK

-85 RSANCKPVYLDVN
+85 RSANCEPVYLDVN
-98 LKNLHFDA
+98 LESLHFDA
-106 KALEKACV
+106 KALEKACAK
-114 NNPEIKA
+114 NPEIKA
-121 VIVQNNLAYS
+121 VIVQNNLAYP

-136 IESVAKKYNLALIE
+136 IESVARKYNLALIE

-185 ISGGLLLLRKTDK
+185 ISGGLLFLRKTDK

-241 GRLYTAFLLQTHQIQ
+241 GRLYTAFLLRTHQIQ

-387 LSETEIEHIDTLR
+387 LSETEVEQIDALR

-421 GHKPIFLMFSEKSY
+421 SHKPIFLMFSEKSY

-453 GPILDYTNRHELELA
+453 GPILDYQNRNELELA

-484 RFRPNLEETS
+484 RFRPNLEETP
-494 ENRALIESIPSLSA
+494 ENRTLIESLPSLSA
-508 SYFLHAENTVFVDL
+508 SYFLHAENTIFVDL

-548 FKVKKSNTPEIL
+548 FKVEKSNSPEIL

-593 DLQIYRATLDGK
+593 NLQIYRATLDGK
-605 PVAYGLVLTD
+605 PVAYGLVITD

-630 YKFPGAYALQWYV
+630 YKFPGAYALQWHV

-672 VTTFKTGFGGE
+672 VTTFKSGFGGE

>member
-22 FGFSHDS
+22 FGFEKDS
-29 KKLKA
+29 EKLKS

-41 VEAENV
+41 VTAENV

-85 RSANCKPVYLDVN
+85 RSANCEPVYLDVN

-114 NNPEIKA
+114 KNPEIKA
-121 VIVQNNLAYS
+121 VIVQNNLAYP

-185 ISGGLLLLRKTDK
+185 ISGGLLFLRKTDK
-198 RKKSFAVPVD
+198 RKKSFTIPTN
-208 LPSLAD
+208 LPSFAD

-228 RALFHLQLGRINF
+228 RALFHLRLGRLNF
-241 GRLYTAFLLQTHQIQ
+241 GRLYTAFLLKTHQIQ

-283 IKHRTPLRRFY
+283 IKHRVPLRRFY
-294 FVENRAELLKKL
+294 FVENREELLKKL
-306 TTAGFI
+306 TAAGFI

-317 YSSSVS
+317 YSSPVS
-323 PERYYAQANFDEK
+323 PERYYNQANFNEK
-336 ACPKAVFAANHLI
+336 ACPKAVFAANYLI

-387 LSETEIEHIDTLR
+387 LSETEVEHVDTL
-400 HAASHT
+400 
-406 NFLQS
+406 
-411 KQWYEVNKSI
+411 
-421 GHKPIFLMFSEKSY
+421 
-435 CLAIIKDA
+435 
-443 KRGRFLEIPC
+443 
-453 GPILDYTNRHELELA
+453 
-468 MAEIYRYAKQN
+468 
-479 NCVFV
+479 
-484 RFRPNLEETS
+484 
-494 ENRALIESIPSLSA
+494 
-508 SYFLHAENTVFVDL
+508 
-522 TQSEED
+522 
-528 LLKNMRRQTRYEV
+528 
-541 RRSEKLN
+541 
-548 FKVKKSNTPEIL
+548 
-560 REFHQI
+560 
-566 QAETAKRQGFIPP
+566 
-579 RRKDLNAYAKAFGS
+579 
-593 DLQIYRATLDGK
+593 
-605 PVAYGLVLTD
+605 
-615 ALEGDYFEAA
+615 
-625 STELN
+625 
-630 YKFPGAYALQWYV
+630 
-643 MKDLKKQGKLRYNL
+643 
-657 WGIAPAGQKN
+657 
-667 HKFAG
+667 
-672 VTTFKTGFGGE
+672 
-683 KFDYLHAHDLPVKK
+683 
-697 LHYGLIRL
+697 
-705 VEDARRK
+705 
-712 KRHL
+712 

>member
-11 GLKKTLRQLFT
+11 GLKKILRQLFT
-22 FGFSHDS
+22 FGFKKDS
-29 KKLKA
+29 EKLKL
-34 YIADRYQ
+34 YIAERYQ

-85 RSANCKPVYLDVN
+85 RSANCEPVYLDVS
-98 LKNLHFDA
+98 LQNLHFDA
-106 KALEKACV
+106 KNLEKACAK
-114 NNPEIKA
+114 NPEIKA
-121 VIVQNNLAYS
+121 VIVQNNLTYP

-136 IESVAKKYNLALIE
+136 IEVVAKKYNLALIE
-150 DLAHCVGMDYSDG
+150 DLAHCVGMDYPDG
-163 REAGM
+163 REAGT

-185 ISGGLLLLRKTDK
+185 ISGGLLFLRKTDK
-198 RKKSFAVPVD
+198 RKKSFAVPVN

-228 RALFHLQLGRINF
+228 RGLFHLQLGRLNF
-241 GRLYTAFLLQTHQIQ
+241 GRLFTAFLLKTHQIQ

-265 SIRLTHWQAKLA
+265 SIRLTYWQAKLA

-294 FVENRAELLKKL
+294 FVENREELLKKL
-306 TTAGFI
+306 TDAGFI

-317 YSSSVS
+317 YSSPVS

-336 ACPKAVFAANHLI
+336 ACPKAVFAANRLI

-387 LSETEIEHIDTLR
+387 LSETEVEQIDALR

-453 GPILDYTNRHELELA
+453 GPILDYQNRNELELA

-484 RFRPNLEETS
+484 RFRPNLEETP
-494 ENRALIESIPSLSA
+494 ENRTLIESLPSLSA
-508 SYFLHAENTVFVDL
+508 SYFLHAENTIFVDL

-548 FKVKKSNTPEIL
+548 FKVKKYNTPEIL

-579 RRKDLNAYAKAFGS
+579 RRKDLNAYAKAFGD

-615 ALEGDYFEAA
+615 TLEGDYFEAA

-643 MKDLKKQGKLRYNL
+643 MRDLKKQGKLRYNL

-705 VEDARRK
+705 VEDARRR

>member
-22 FGFSHDS
+22 FGFKKDS
-29 KKLKA
+29 EKLKS
-34 YIADRYQ
+34 YIAERYR

-62 YFTKPGDKVAI
+62 YFIKPGDKVAI

-85 RSANCKPVYLDVN
+85 HSAGCEPVYLDVN
-98 LKNLHFDA
+98 LNNLHFDA
-106 KALEKACV
+106 KALEKACAK
-114 NNPEIKA
+114 NPEIKM
-121 VIVQNNLAYS
+121 VIVQNNLAYP
-131 CDIAN
+131 CDIAS
-136 IESVAKKYNLALIE
+136 IESVARKYNLALIE
-150 DLAHCVGMDYSDG
+150 DLAHCIGMDYSDG
-163 REAGM
+163 REAGT

-185 ISGGLLLLRKTDK
+185 ISGGLLFLRKTDK

-241 GRLYTAFLLQTHQIQ
+241 GRLYTAFLLRTHQIQ

-387 LSETEIEHIDTLR
+387 LSETEVEQIDALR

-453 GPILDYTNRHELELA
+453 GPILDYQNRNELELA

-484 RFRPNLEETS
+484 RFRPNLEETP
-494 ENRALIESIPSLSA
+494 ENRTLIESLPSLSA
-508 SYFLHAENTVFVDL
+508 SYFLHAENTIFVDL
-522 TQSEED
+522 TQPEED

-615 ALEGDYFEAA
+615 TLEGDYFEAA

-630 YKFPGAYALQWYV
+630 YKFPGAYALQWHV

>member
-11 GLKKTLRQLFT
+11 GLKKTLRQLFA
-22 FGFSHDS
+22 FGFKKDS
-29 KKLKA
+29 EKLKA
-34 YIADRYQ
+34 YTANRYQ

-85 RSANCKPVYLDVN
+85 RSANCEPVYLDVN
-98 LKNLHFDA
+98 LENLHFDA
-106 KALEKACV
+106 KSLEKACAK
-114 NNPEIKA
+114 NPEIKA
-121 VIVQNNLAYS
+121 VIVQNNLAYP

-136 IESVAKKYNLALIE
+136 IESVVKKYNLALIE

-185 ISGGLLLLRKTDK
+185 ISGGLLFLRKTDK
-198 RKKSFAVPVD
+198 RKKSFTIPVN
-208 LPSLAD
+208 LPSFAD

-228 RALFHLQLGRINF
+228 RALFHLQLGRLNF
-241 GRLYTAFLLQTHQIQ
+241 GRLYTAFLLKTHQIQ

-283 IKHRTPLRRFY
+283 LQHRAPLRRFY
-294 FVENRAELLKKL
+294 FVENRAELLEKL
-306 TTAGFI
+306 TTSGFI

-317 YSSSVS
+317 YSSPVS
-323 PERYYAQANFDEK
+323 PERYYAQANFNEK
-336 ACPKAVFAANHLI
+336 ACPNAVFAANHLI

-363 RHLINQYEVNLE
+363 RHLINQYEVNSQ
-375 GEKITPF
+375 GEKVVPF
-382 TTKKS
+382 ATKKS
-387 LSETEIEHIDTLR
+387 LSEVEIEQIDVLR
-400 HAASHT
+400 HSASHT

-453 GPILDYTNRHELELA
+453 GPILDYQNRDELELA

-484 RFRPNLEETS
+484 RFRPNLEETP

-630 YKFPGAYALQWYV
+630 YKFPGAYALQWHV

-672 VTTFKTGFGGE
+672 VTTFKSGFGGE

>member
-1 MKFIAHASQF
+1 MKFIAHSSQF

-22 FGFSHDS
+22 FGFKKDS
-29 KKLKA
+29 EKLKTYVA
-34 YIADRYQ
+34 KRYQ

-85 RSANCKPVYLDVN
+85 RSAGCEPVYLDVN
-98 LKNLHFDA
+98 LENLHFDA
-106 KALEKACV
+106 KNLEKACAK
-114 NNPEIKA
+114 NPEIKA
-121 VIVQNNLAYS
+121 VIVQNNLAYP
-131 CDIAN
+131 CDMVN

-150 DLAHCVGMDYSDG
+150 DLAHCVGMDYPDG
-163 REAGM
+163 REAGT

-185 ISGGLLLLRKTDK
+185 ISGGLLFLRKTDK
-198 RKKSFAVPVD
+198 RKKSFTIPTN

-228 RALFHLQLGRINF
+228 RALFHLQLGRLNF
-241 GRLYTAFLLQTHQIQ
+241 GRLYTAFLLKTHQIQ
-256 KSADAKLDN
+256 KSADARLDS
-265 SIRLTHWQAKLA
+265 SIRLAHWQAKLA

-283 IKHRTPLRRFY
+283 IKHRAPLRRFY
-294 FVENRAELLKKL
+294 FVENRKELLKKL

-317 YSSSVS
+317 YSSPVS

-336 ACPKAVFAANHLI
+336 ACPNAVFAANHLI

-363 RHLINQYEVNLE
+363 RHLINQYEINLE
-375 GEKITPF
+375 GEKIAPF

-387 LSETEIEHIDTLR
+387 LSEAEVERIDTLR

-453 GPILDYTNRHELELA
+453 GPILDYNNRNELELA

-479 NCVFV
+479 NCVFI
-484 RFRPNLEETS
+484 RFRPNLEETP

-541 RRSEKLN
+541 RRSEKLK
-548 FKVKKSNTPEIL
+548 FKVKKSNTSEIL

-593 DLQIYRATLDGK
+593 DLQIYRATLDNK
-605 PVAYGLVLTD
+605 PVAYGLVITD
-615 ALEGDYFEAA
+615 TLEGDYFEAA

-643 MKDLKKQGKLRYNL
+643 MRDLKKQGKLRYNL

>member
-11 GLKKTLRQLFT
+11 GLKKTLRQLFA
-22 FGFSHDS
+22 FGFKKDS
-29 KKLKA
+29 EKLKA
-34 YIADRYQ
+34 YIANRYQ

-85 RSANCKPVYLDVN
+85 RSANCEPVYLDVN
-98 LKNLHFDA
+98 LENLHFDA
-106 KALEKACV
+106 KSLEKACAK
-114 NNPEIKA
+114 NPEIKA
-121 VIVQNNLAYS
+121 VIVQNNLAYP

-136 IESVAKKYNLALIE
+136 IESVVKKYNLALIE

-185 ISGGLLLLRKTDK
+185 ISGGLLFLRKTDK
-198 RKKSFAVPVD
+198 RKKSFTIPVN
-208 LPSLAD
+208 LPSFAD

-228 RALFHLQLGRINF
+228 RALFHLQLGRLNF
-241 GRLYTAFLLQTHQIQ
+241 GRLYTAFLLKTHQIQ

-283 IKHRTPLRRFY
+283 LQHRAPLRRFY
-294 FVENRAELLKKL
+294 FVENRAELLEKL
-306 TTAGFI
+306 TTSGFI

-317 YSSSVS
+317 YSSPVS
-323 PERYYAQANFDEK
+323 PERYYAQANFNEK
-336 ACPKAVFAANHLI
+336 ACPNAVFAANHLI

-363 RHLINQYEVNLE
+363 RHLINQYEVNSQ
-375 GEKITPF
+375 GEKVVPF
-382 TTKKS
+382 ATKKS
-387 LSETEIEHIDTLR
+387 LSEVEIEQIDVLR
-400 HAASHT
+400 HSASHT

-453 GPILDYTNRHELELA
+453 GPILDYQNRDELELA

-484 RFRPNLEETS
+484 RFRPNLEETP

-630 YKFPGAYALQWYV
+630 YKFPGAYALQWHV

-672 VTTFKTGFGGE
+672 VTTFKSGFGGE

>member
-11 GLKKTLRQLFT
+11 CLKKTLRQLFA
-22 FGFSHDS
+22 FGFKKDS
-29 KKLKA
+29 EKLKS
-34 YIADRYQ
+34 YIAERYQ

-168 VGDAVIMSFGKG
+168 VGDAVIMSFGKS

-185 ISGGLLLLRKTDK
+185 ISGGLLFLRKTDK

-317 YSSSVS
+317 YSSPVS
-323 PERYYAQANFDEK
+323 PERYYNQANFNEK
-336 ACPKAVFAANHLI
+336 ACPNAVFAANHLI

-387 LSETEIEHIDTLR
+387 LSETEVEQIDALR

-453 GPILDYTNRHELELA
+453 GPILDYQNRNELELA

-484 RFRPNLEETS
+484 RFRPNLEETP
-494 ENRALIESIPSLSA
+494 ENRTLIESLPSLSA
-508 SYFLHAENTVFVDL
+508 SYFLHAENTIFVDL

-548 FKVKKSNTPEIL
+548 FKVEKFNTPEIL

-630 YKFPGAYALQWYV
+630 YKFPGAYALQWHV

-672 VTTFKTGFGGE
+672 VTTFKSGFGGE

>member
-22 FGFSHDS
+22 FGFKKDS
-29 KKLKA
+29 EKLKS
-34 YIADRYQ
+34 YIAERYR

-62 YFTKPGDKVAI
+62 YFIKPGDKVAI

-85 RSANCKPVYLDVN
+85 HSAGCEPVYLDVN
-98 LKNLHFDA
+98 LNNLHFDA
-106 KALEKACV
+106 KALEKACAK
-114 NNPEIKA
+114 NPEIKV
-121 VIVQNNLAYS
+121 VIVQNNLAYP
-131 CDIAN
+131 CDIAS
-136 IESVAKKYNLALIE
+136 IESVARKYNLALIE
-150 DLAHCVGMDYSDG
+150 DLAHCIGMDYSDG
-163 REAGM
+163 REAGT

-185 ISGGLLLLRKTDK
+185 ISGGLLFLRKTDK

-241 GRLYTAFLLQTHQIQ
+241 GRLYTAFLLRTHQIQ

-387 LSETEIEHIDTLR
+387 LSETEVEQIDALR

-453 GPILDYTNRHELELA
+453 GPILDYQNRNELELA

-484 RFRPNLEETS
+484 RFRPNLEETP
-494 ENRALIESIPSLSA
+494 ENRTLIESLPSLSA
-508 SYFLHAENTVFVDL
+508 SYFLHAENTIFVDL
-522 TQSEED
+522 TQPEED

-615 ALEGDYFEAA
+615 TLEGDYFEAA

-630 YKFPGAYALQWYV
+630 YKFPGAYALQWHV

>member
-22 FGFSHDS
+22 FGFQKDS
-29 KKLKA
+29 EKLKS
-34 YIADRYQ
+34 YIAERYQ

-168 VGDAVIMSFGKG
+168 VGDAVIMSFGKS

-185 ISGGLLLLRKTDK
+185 ISGGLLFLRKTDK

-387 LSETEIEHIDTLR
+387 LSETEVEQIDALR

-453 GPILDYTNRHELELA
+453 GPILDYQNRNELELA

-484 RFRPNLEETS
+484 RFRPNLEETP
-494 ENRALIESIPSLSA
+494 ENRTLIESLPSLSA
-508 SYFLHAENTVFVDL
+508 SYFLHAENTIFVDL

-630 YKFPGAYALQWYV
+630 YKFPGAYALQWHV